1 MVRAAL
7 NIQAI
12 AARTGFIIRR
22 PRDFYMQMPL
32 VGGYTEPLVFCLLM
46 GVVSGLVATAFS
58 LFSTGH
64 IGSMSFGLLSI
75 AVVPVAAL
83 TGCYIFSAIMLAI
96 WKLMGSRQD
105 FEVAFRCVAY
115 SFALLPV
122 AIAIAFIPYA
132 GTLVATLWWFWLMF
146 ICSTDIHKLER
157 RKSLLVILAIAAL
170 ILLMNLSGEKSRR
183 QLDSRHNEFNQKMD
197 ELQNKQLETE

>member
-1 MVRAAL
+1 
-7 NIQAI
+7 
-12 AARTGFIIRR
+12 
-22 PRDFYMQMPL
+22 
-32 VGGYTEPLVFCLLM
+32 M

-83 TGCYIFSAIMLAI
+83 TGCYIFSAFMLAI

-122 AIAIAFIPYA
+122 AIAIAIIPYA
-132 GTLVATLWWFWLMF
+132 GTLVATVWWFWLMF

-157 RKSLLVILAIAAL
+157 QKSLLVILAIAAL

-183 QLDSRHNEFNQKMD
+183 QFDSRHNEFNQKMD